1 MEYIDY
7 INFLLKYIFIHLITY
22 FFSTKI
28 TNFKSFTFKNNLTVI
43 LSCIILSALLTVCG
57 TFIKSSYLLLASC
70 FALGILYT
78 YITKYKFD
86 DSIFVTF
93 IALTITVILYEIS
106 IFISL
111 LICIPILHLN
121 ERNPIILL
129 FAIIIE
135 SLFVHL
141 IFKIKRLKNG
151 FSFLNNKE
159 RPYGLVILP
168 SIIVVLIITNL
179 SPYISDSINELSLL
193 CLSLILLSMF
203 LWIKE
208 KITLHYKSLLTKD
221 TIENLQNQ
229 LDEQISINK
238 NMKNEIDKL
247 STINHKFSSRINALE
262 LHVANLSTKLTSNEN
277 ISNNILESKE
287 LINRLSAE
295 FSNELKLNLENDF
308 LINKTG
314 IINIDNILD
323 YFYLKCRNKNISF
336 DVIVKTNIKDSVN
349 NAIPLNLLET
359 LIADMI
365 TNSIIAIG
373 YSSNNNSSILVQFD
387 SSDYFEF
394 RIYDTGIE
402 FEIDTLINLG
412 KERITTHK
420 EDGGSGIGFFT
431 TFETLNRTNGS
442 LVIEEYPPDNANF
455 NYSKCLI
462 FRFDNKRKYIIRSY
476 RYKEIE
482 KFSYTELITKPLFI

>member
-221 TIENLQNQ
+221 TIENLQN
-229 LDEQISINK
+229 
-238 NMKNEIDKL
+238 
-247 STINHKFSSRINALE
+247 
-262 LHVANLSTKLTSNEN
+262 
-277 ISNNILESKE
+277 
-287 LINRLSAE
+287 
-295 FSNELKLNLENDF
+295 
-308 LINKTG
+308 
-314 IINIDNILD
+314 
-323 YFYLKCRNKNISF
+323 
-336 DVIVKTNIKDSVN
+336 
-349 NAIPLNLLET
+349 
-359 LIADMI
+359 
-365 TNSIIAIG
+365 
-373 YSSNNNSSILVQFD
+373 
-387 SSDYFEF
+387 
-394 RIYDTGIE
+394 
-402 FEIDTLINLG
+402 
-412 KERITTHK
+412 
-420 EDGGSGIGFFT
+420 
-431 TFETLNRTNGS
+431 
-442 LVIEEYPPDNANF
+442 
-455 NYSKCLI
+455 
-462 FRFDNKRKYIIRSY
+462 
-476 RYKEIE
+476 
-482 KFSYTELITKPLFI
+482 